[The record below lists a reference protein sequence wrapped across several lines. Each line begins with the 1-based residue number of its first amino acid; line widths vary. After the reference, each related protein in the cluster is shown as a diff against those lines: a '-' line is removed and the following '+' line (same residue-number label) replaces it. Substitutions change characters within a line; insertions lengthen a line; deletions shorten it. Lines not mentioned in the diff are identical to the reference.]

1 VVTTLIL
8 IFCIV
13 IALSLPFMAW
23 LMTSTFNKQREE
35 WNTERSKLLDRI
47 QAGSFN
53 EYKAQER
60 AEIPIKRRE
69 KDELTKKLEREPWL

>member
-1 VVTTLIL
+1 M
-8 IFCIV
+8 

-60 AEIPIKRRE
+60 AETPIKRRE